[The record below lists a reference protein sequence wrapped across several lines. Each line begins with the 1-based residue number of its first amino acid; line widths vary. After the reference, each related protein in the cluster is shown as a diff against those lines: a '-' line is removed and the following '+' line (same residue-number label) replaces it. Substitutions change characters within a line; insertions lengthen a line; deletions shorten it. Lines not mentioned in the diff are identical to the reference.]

1 MPAPGSSRRGGIALG
16 ASLIGVLAAPLTG
29 SCADAQ
35 GAQPRLL
42 GVVSSVVSSTTSSV
56 ASPAGLSLPGIKVS
70 LPVSLPGVGVSLPG
84 VGVTVPS
91 VGVTLPGVTVS
102 TPEVH
107 VTTPEVSASGSG
119 VSVSTPGVTVSTP
132 EASAPRSSPPPTS
145 TSPAESP
152 SGASTSTSPTGGG
165 GGGSSSGPP
174 SSTGGDHGN
183 STAVAA
189 SVASTSGAAS
199 GSTQAGDSSG
209 KSLAGKGGGGRPRG
223 RTSYSGGG
231 PTHPRGP
238 AAAATVATGGTGSLA
253 HASVGA
259 SGRRTVGASGTT
271 RHGTSNPLEAIGR
284 HIPLPIPVPDWSK
297 PIILVLLLLA
307 LWFGVRSRVTARR
320 ARRLEGQRATLLRDV
335 GAMQA
340 ALVPEIPA
348 RVGGLVVSVAYRPAE
363 GPAAGGDF
371 YDVFVPERGKVAII
385 LGDVAGHGH
394 RALTQASLMRYTLRA
409 YLQAGLEPRAALA
422 LAGRVLADRTMEHY
436 ATVAVAVYHAG
447 EGRLTYASAGHP
459 PPIMHGLRTRQP
471 VAICASPPIGW
482 TVPTGRRQTTVS
494 LPLGAVA
501 CFYSDGLIEARCK
514 DDLLGEE
521 RLDEI
526 LAELGPRPDAAKLLA
541 RVRAAALATP
551 DDMAAC
557 VIVPEMAGIAARAHV
572 EELEA
577 DAEALDG
584 GQARRFLEVC
594 QVATAEIEQTLMRAG
609 DIAAVFGTALLR
621 VELEATTATVIA
633 APPGSGPQ
641 TAMSDGRSRPVGQL

>member
-1 MPAPGSSRRGGIALG
+1 M
-16 ASLIGVLAAPLTG
+16 
-29 SCADAQ
+29 
-35 GAQPRLL
+35 
-42 GVVSSVVSSTTSSV
+42 
-56 ASPAGLSLPGIKVS
+56 
-70 LPVSLPGVGVSLPG
+70 
-84 VGVTVPS
+84 
-91 VGVTLPGVTVS
+91 
-102 TPEVH
+102 
-107 VTTPEVSASGSG
+107 
-119 VSVSTPGVTVSTP
+119 
-132 EASAPRSSPPPTS
+132 
-145 TSPAESP
+145 
-152 SGASTSTSPTGGG
+152 
-165 GGGSSSGPP
+165 
-174 SSTGGDHGN
+174 
-183 STAVAA
+183 AA
-189 SVASTSGAAS
+189 SVASTSAATS

-209 KSLAGKGGGGRPRG
+209 KSSAGTGGGRPRG

-231 PTHPRGP
+231 PTHP

-259 SGRRTVGASGTT
+259 SGRRTAGASGTT

-521 RLDEI
+521 RLGEI

-594 QVATAEIEQTLMRAG
+594 QVATADIEQTLMRAG

-621 VELEATTATVIA
+621 VELDATTATVIA